1 MKTKFLALLIALMVM
16 PFLSACGDDDDSINP
31 NKFGTASLQSSQWTG
46 TLTKKY
52 DVGTVQKDRVANCG
66 IIFDSKRGG
75 EFSCQ
80 WTDTYEKVEKVAFSY
95 KISGKSI
102 IFTSTDNILTGE
114 YIVLE
119 YSASKMR
126 LTKGTGSFGSDN
138 FYLDLT
144 RVGSN

>member
-66 IIFDSKRGG
+66 IILTANAAAS
-75 EFSCQ
+75 S
-80 WTDTYEKVEKVAFSY
+80 AA
-95 KISGKSI
+95 SGP
-102 IFTSTDNILTGE
+102 TP
-114 YIVLE
+114 
-119 YSASKMR
+119 
-126 LTKGTGSFGSDN
+126 TKKWKK
-138 FYLDLT
+138 
-144 RVGSN
+144 